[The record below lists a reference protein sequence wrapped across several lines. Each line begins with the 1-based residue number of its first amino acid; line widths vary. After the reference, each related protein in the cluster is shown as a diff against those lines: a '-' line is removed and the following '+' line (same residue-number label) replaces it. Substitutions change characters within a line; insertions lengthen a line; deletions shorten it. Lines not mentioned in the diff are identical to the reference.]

1 MAALWSPLSFDIQI
15 CIKHLTHET
24 QKETTMHKLLSGLTL
39 AAATLAPAAAFAH
52 AGHGEHS
59 GFIHGFM
66 HPVTG
71 LDHILAMVTV
81 GILAYQIGGRA
92 LWAVPATFLAIM
104 AAGGLIGVAGVSF
117 YFVEPGI
124 AASVVVLGLIVA
136 LALKPPVAL
145 AMALVAVFAVFHGYA
160 HGIEAPLDGSAA
172 AFGAGFLVAT
182 ALLHA
187 FGVAFGMLVG
197 RIAAS
202 QGQIGYRLAGSA
214 VAVAGLVILS
224 RAVI

>member
-1 MAALWSPLSFDIQI
+1 MR
-15 CIKHLTHET
+15 
-24 QKETTMHKLLSGLTL
+24 KLLSGLTF
-39 AAATLAPAAAFAH
+39 AAVTLAPVAAFAH
-52 AGHGEHS
+52 AGHGEH
-59 GFIHGFM
+59 GEFIHGFM
-66 HPVTG
+66 HPLTG
-71 LDHILAMVTV
+71 LDHMLAMVTV

-92 LWAVPATFLAIM
+92 LWLVPTTFLAIM
-104 AAGGLIGVAGVSF
+104 AAGGLLGVAGVSF

-124 AASVVVLGLIVA
+124 AASVVVLGAIVA

-145 AMALVAVFAVFHGYA
+145 AMAVVAVFAVFHGYA
-160 HGIEAPLDGSAA
+160 HGIEAPLGSAA
-172 AFGAGFLVAT
+172 TYGAGFLVAT

-187 FGVAFGMLVG
+187 FGIAFGMLVG

-202 QGQIGYRLAGSA
+202 RGQIGYRLAGSA

>member
-1 MAALWSPLSFDIQI
+1 MR
-15 CIKHLTHET
+15 
-24 QKETTMHKLLSGLTL
+24 KLLSGLTF
-39 AAATLAPAAAFAH
+39 AATALAPAVAFAH

-66 HPVTG
+66 HPIAG

-92 LWAVPATFLAIM
+92 LWLVPTTFLAIM
-104 AAGGLIGVAGVSF
+104 AAGGLLGVAGVSF

-136 LALKPPVAL
+136 LAVRPPVAL

-160 HGIEAPLDGSAA
+160 HGIEAPLDGSATVY
-172 AFGAGFLVAT
+172 GAGFLVAT

-197 RIAAS
+197 RFAAS

>member
-1 MAALWSPLSFDIQI
+1 MR
-15 CIKHLTHET
+15 
-24 QKETTMHKLLSGLTL
+24 KLLSGLTF
-39 AAATLAPAAAFAH
+39 AAAALAPAVAFAH
-52 AGHGEHS
+52 PGHAEHS

-66 HPVTG
+66 HPITG

-92 LWAVPATFLAIM
+92 LWLVPTTFLAVM
-104 AAGGLIGVAGVSF
+104 AAGGLLGVAGVSF

-124 AASVVVLGLIVA
+124 AASVVVLGIIVA

-145 AMALVAVFAVFHGYA
+145 AMALVALFAVFHGYA

-172 AFGAGFLVAT
+172 VYGAGFMLAT

-187 FGVAFGMLVG
+187 AGIAFGMLVG
-197 RIAAS
+197 RIAAT

-214 VAVAGLVILS
+214 VALTGLVILT
-224 RAVI
+224 RAVV

>member
-1 MAALWSPLSFDIQI
+1 MR
-15 CIKHLTHET
+15 
-24 QKETTMHKLLSGLTL
+24 KLLSGLTF

-52 AGHGEHS
+52 AGHGEHG

-66 HPVTG
+66 HPLTG

-92 LWAVPATFLAIM
+92 LWLVPTTFLAVM
-104 AAGGLIGVAGVSF
+104 AAGGLLGVAGVSF

-124 AASVVVLGLIVA
+124 AASVVVLGIIVA

-145 AMALVAVFAVFHGYA
+145 AMALVALFAVFHGYA

-172 AFGAGFLVAT
+172 TYGAGFLLAT

-187 FGVAFGMLVG
+187 AGIAFGMLVG

-214 VAVAGLVILS
+214 VALTGLVILS

>member
-1 MAALWSPLSFDIQI
+1 MR
-15 CIKHLTHET
+15 
-24 QKETTMHKLLSGLTL
+24 KLLSGLTF
-39 AAATLAPAAAFAH
+39 AAAALAPAAAFAH

-71 LDHILAMVTV
+71 VDHILAMVTV

-92 LWAVPATFLAIM
+92 LWAVPATFFAIM
-104 AAGGLIGVAGVSF
+104 AAGGLLGVAGVSF

-145 AMALVAVFAVFHGYA
+145 AMALVAVFAIFHGYA

-172 AFGAGFLVAT
+172 VYGAGFLAAT

-197 RIAAS
+197 RIAARH
-202 QGQIGYRLAGSA
+202 GQLGYRLAGSA
-214 VAVAGLVILS
+214 VALTGLVILS

>member
-1 MAALWSPLSFDIQI
+1 MR
-15 CIKHLTHET
+15 
-24 QKETTMHKLLSGLTL
+24 KLLSGLTL
-39 AAATLAPAAAFAH
+39 AAVTLAPAAAFAH
-52 AGHGEHS
+52 AGHGEH
-59 GFIHGFM
+59 GEFIHGFM
-66 HPVTG
+66 HPLTG

-92 LWAVPATFLAIM
+92 LWLVPTTFLAIM
-104 AAGGLIGVAGVSF
+104 AAGGLLGVAGVSF

-124 AASVVVLGLIVA
+124 AASVVVLGIIVA

-145 AMALVAVFAVFHGYA
+145 AMAVVAVFAVFHGYA
-160 HGIEAPLDGSAA
+160 HGIEAPLGSAA
-172 AFGAGFLVAT
+172 TYGAGFLVAT

-187 FGVAFGMLVG
+187 FGIAFGMLVG
-197 RIAAS
+197 RIAAR

>member
-1 MAALWSPLSFDIQI
+1 MR
-15 CIKHLTHET
+15 
-24 QKETTMHKLLSGLTL
+24 KLLSGLTL
-39 AAATLAPAAAFAH
+39 AAATLAPAVAFAH
-52 AGHGEHS
+52 AGHAHGEHS

-66 HPVTG
+66 HPITG

-92 LWAVPATFLAIM
+92 LWLVPTTFLAIM
-104 AAGGLIGVAGVSF
+104 AAGGMLGVAGVSF

-124 AASVVVLGLIVA
+124 AASVVVLGIIVA
-136 LALKPPVAL
+136 RAVKPPVAL

-160 HGIEAPLDGSAA
+160 HGIEAPLDGSTA

>member
-1 MAALWSPLSFDIQI
+1 M
-15 CIKHLTHET
+15 
-24 QKETTMHKLLSGLTL
+24 MRKLLSGLTL
-39 AAATLAPAAAFAH
+39 AAVTLAPAAAFAH
-52 AGHGEHS
+52 AGHGEH
-59 GFIHGFM
+59 GEFIHGFM
-66 HPVTG
+66 HPLTG
-71 LDHILAMVTV
+71 LDHLLAMVTV

-92 LWAVPATFLAIM
+92 LWAVPATFLAVM
-104 AAGGLIGVAGVSF
+104 AAGGLLGVAGISF

-124 AASVVVLGLIVA
+124 AASVVVLGIIVA

-145 AMALVAVFAVFHGYA
+145 AMAVVAVFAVFHGYA
-160 HGIEAPLDGSAA
+160 HGIEAPLGSAA
-172 AFGAGFLVAT
+172 TYGAGFLVAT

-187 FGVAFGMLVG
+187 FGIAFGMLVG

>member
-1 MAALWSPLSFDIQI
+1 MR
-15 CIKHLTHET
+15 
-24 QKETTMHKLLSGLTL
+24 KLLSGLTL
-39 AAATLAPAAAFAH
+39 AAATLAPAVAFAH

-104 AAGGLIGVAGVSF
+104 AVGGALGVAGVSF

-197 RIAAS
+197 RIAES

-214 VAVAGLVILS
+214 VALSGLVILS

>member
-1 MAALWSPLSFDIQI
+1 MR
-15 CIKHLTHET
+15 
-24 QKETTMHKLLSGLTL
+24 KLLSGSTF
-39 AAATLAPAAAFAH
+39 AAVALAPAVAFAH

-66 HPVTG
+66 HPATG
-71 LDHILAMVTV
+71 LDHVLAMVTV

-92 LWAVPATFLAIM
+92 LWLVPTTFLAIM
-104 AAGGLIGVAGVSF
+104 AAGGLLGVAGVSF
-117 YFVEPGI
+117 YFVEPGT
-124 AASVVVLGLIVA
+124 AASVVVLGIVVA

-160 HGIEAPLDGSAA
+160 HGIEAPLDGSAVT
-172 AFGAGFLVAT
+172 FGAGFLAAT

-187 FGVAFGMLVG
+187 FGIAFGMLVG
-197 RIAAS
+197 RVAES
-202 QGQIGYRLAGSA
+202 HGQLGYRLAGSA
-214 VAVAGLVILS
+214 VALTGLVILS

>member
-1 MAALWSPLSFDIQI
+1 M
-15 CIKHLTHET
+15 
-24 QKETTMHKLLSGLTL
+24 TMRKLLSGLTF
-39 AAATLAPAAAFAH
+39 AATALAPAAAFAH

-66 HPVTG
+66 HPIAG

-92 LWAVPATFLAIM
+92 LWLVPTTFLAVM
-104 AAGGLIGVAGVSF
+104 AAGGLLGVAGVSF

-136 LALKPPVAL
+136 LAVKPPVTV
-145 AMALVAVFAVFHGYA
+145 AMALVALFAVFHGYA

-172 AFGAGFLVAT
+172 VYGAGFMVAT

-187 FGVAFGMLVG
+187 AGIAFGMLVG
-197 RIAAS
+197 RIAAT
-202 QGQIGYRLAGSA
+202 QGPLGYRLAGSA
-214 VAVAGLVILS
+214 VALTGLVILT
-224 RAVI
+224 RAVV

>member
-1 MAALWSPLSFDIQI
+1 MR
-15 CIKHLTHET
+15 
-24 QKETTMHKLLSGLTL
+24 KLLSGLTL

-59 GFIHGFM
+59 GFIHGFL
-66 HPVTG
+66 HPIGG

-104 AAGGLIGVAGVSF
+104 AVGGLLGVAGVSS

-124 AASVVVLGLIVA
+124 AASVVVLGVIVA
-136 LALKPPVAL
+136 LALKPPVAV
-145 AMALVAVFAVFHGYA
+145 AMALVGLFAVFHGYA
-160 HGIEAPLDGSAA
+160 HGIEAPLDGTAGA
-172 AFGAGFLVAT
+172 YGAGFLAGT

-187 FGVAFGMLVG
+187 AGVALGMLVG
-197 RIAAS
+197 RISAT

-214 VAVAGLVILS
+214 VAVMGLVILS

>member
-1 MAALWSPLSFDIQI
+1 MR
-15 CIKHLTHET
+15 
-24 QKETTMHKLLSGLTL
+24 KLLSGLTF
-39 AAATLAPAAAFAH
+39 AAVALAPAAAFAH
-52 AGHGEHS
+52 AGHVHGEHS
-59 GFIHGFM
+59 EFIHGFM
-66 HPVTG
+66 HPATG

-104 AAGGLIGVAGVSF
+104 AAGGLLGAAGVSF
-117 YFVEPGI
+117 YFVEPGT

-136 LALKPPVAL
+136 LAVKPPVAL

-160 HGIEAPLDGSAA
+160 HGIEAPLDGSATA
-172 AFGAGFLVAT
+172 YGAGFLAAT

-187 FGVAFGMLVG
+187 LGVAFGMLVG

-202 QGQIGYRLAGSA
+202 QGPRGYRLAGSA
-214 VAVAGLVILS
+214 VALTGLVILS
-224 RAVI
+224 RTIT

>member
-1 MAALWSPLSFDIQI
+1 MR
-15 CIKHLTHET
+15 
-24 QKETTMHKLLSGLTL
+24 KLLSGLTF

-66 HPVTG
+66 HPIGG

-92 LWAVPATFLAIM
+92 LWAVPATFLAVM
-104 AAGGLIGVAGVSF
+104 AAGGLLGVAGVSF

-124 AASVVVLGLIVA
+124 AASVVVLGIIVA

-145 AMALVAVFAVFHGYA
+145 AMALVALFAIFHGYA
-160 HGIEAPLDGSAA
+160 HGIEAPLDGSTAA
-172 AFGAGFLVAT
+172 YGAGFLIAT

-197 RIAAS
+197 RIS
-202 QGQIGYRLAGSA
+202 ESRGQLGYRLAGSA
-214 VAVAGLVILS
+214 VALTGLVTLS

>member
-1 MAALWSPLSFDIQI
+1 MR
-15 CIKHLTHET
+15 
-24 QKETTMHKLLSGLTL
+24 KLLSGLTL
-39 AAATLAPAAAFAH
+39 AAAALAPTVALAH
-52 AGHGEHS
+52 PGHGDQS
-59 GFIHGFM
+59 GFIHGFL
-66 HPVTG
+66 HPITG
-71 LDHILAMVTV
+71 LDHLLAMVTV

-92 LWAVPATFLAIM
+92 LWAVPATFLAVM
-104 AAGGLIGVAGVSF
+104 AAGGLLGVAGISF

-124 AASVVVLGLIVA
+124 AASVVVLGIIVA

-145 AMALVAVFAVFHGYA
+145 AMAVVAVFAVFHGYA
-160 HGIEAPLDGSAA
+160 HGIEAPLGSAA
-172 AFGAGFLVAT
+172 TYGAGFLMAT

-187 FGVAFGMLVG
+187 FGIAFGMLVG

>member
-1 MAALWSPLSFDIQI
+1 M
-15 CIKHLTHET
+15 
-24 QKETTMHKLLSGLTL
+24 TMRKLLSGLTF
-39 AAATLAPAAAFAH
+39 AAAALAPAVAFAH

-66 HPVTG
+66 HPIAG

-92 LWAVPATFLAIM
+92 LWLVPTTFLAIM
-104 AAGGLIGVAGVSF
+104 AAGGMLGVAGVSF

-124 AASVVVLGLIVA
+124 AASVVVLGIIVA
-136 LALKPPVAL
+136 LAVKPPVAL

-160 HGIEAPLDGSAA
+160 HGIEAPLDGSTA

>member
-1 MAALWSPLSFDIQI
+1 MR
-15 CIKHLTHET
+15 
-24 QKETTMHKLLSGLTL
+24 KLLSGLTF
-39 AAATLAPAAAFAH
+39 AATALAPAVAFAH

-66 HPVTG
+66 HPIAG

-92 LWAVPATFLAIM
+92 LWLVPTTFLAIM
-104 AAGGLIGVAGVSF
+104 AAGGLLGVAGVSF

-136 LALKPPVAL
+136 LAVKPPITV
-145 AMALVAVFAVFHGYA
+145 AMALVALFAVFHGYA
-160 HGIEAPLDGSAA
+160 HGIEVPVDGSAA
-172 AFGAGFLVAT
+172 VYGAGFMLAT

-187 FGVAFGMLVG
+187 AGIAFGMLVG
-197 RIAAS
+197 RIAAT
-202 QGQIGYRLAGSA
+202 QGPLGYRLAGSA
-214 VAVAGLVILS
+214 VALTGLVILT

>member
-1 MAALWSPLSFDIQI
+1 MR
-15 CIKHLTHET
+15 
-24 QKETTMHKLLSGLTL
+24 KLLSGLTL
-39 AAATLAPAAAFAH
+39 AAATLAPAVAFAH

-92 LWAVPATFLAIM
+92 LWLVPTTFLAIM
-104 AAGGLIGVAGVSF
+104 AAGGALGVAGVSF

-124 AASVVVLGLIVA
+124 AASVVILGLIVA

-160 HGIEAPLDGSAA
+160 HGIEAPLDGAA
-172 AFGAGFLVAT
+172 AYGAGFLVAT

-197 RIAAS
+197 RVAAT
-202 QGQIGYRLAGSA
+202 QGQLGYRLAGSA
-214 VAVAGLVILS
+214 VALTGLVILS